1 MLEEP
6 KGRGDLIAAHRPTAD
21 SAYIEG
27 VVQKVHV
34 NGDDYFYEIA
44 WEDGQHFG
52 ELFYEGELDE
62 IDLEESEATI
72 RIAMGEFL
80 SEEALDEWFDF
91 PNDRLKGLTPYEA
104 LETMGL
110 RRVALV
116 AVDDYTDALYEEQE
130 TPVDDEVDGQSI
142 ATAEDDDELESQM
155 AAMFA
160 NKDPRG

>member
-6 KGRGDLIAAHRPTAD
+6 KGRGELIAAHRPTAD

-52 ELFYEGELDE
+52 DVFYEGELDE
-62 IDLEESEATI
+62 IDLDESEATI
-72 RIAMGEFL
+72 RAAMSEFL
-80 SEEALDEWFDF
+80 SSEALDEWFDF

-116 AVDDYTDALYEEQE
+116 AIDDYTDALYEEQE
-130 TPVDDEVDGQSI
+130 FLEGDEAESDGVASN
-142 ATAEDDDELESQM
+142 EDDDGLEAQM

-160 NKDPRG
+160 GKETRS

>member
-72 RIAMGEFL
+72 RVAMGEFL

-130 TPVDDEVDGQSI
+130 IPVDDEVDGQSI

-160 NKDPRG
+160 NRDPRG